1 MNASEF
7 TDEPIDDEPPVFGEA
22 GPSIH
27 DKDMA
32 DKDTSNLA
40 AVHDNEEPEPV
51 QASHI
56 RESSP
61 APPPPVPEAPEGNTH
76 SSESLHIHSK
86 VVQPQKESDGQNAY
100 ISYLI
105 ETESNN
111 PVFQSD
117 KFIVRRRFSDFYFL
131 YHVLL
136 NDFPACVVPPLP
148 DKQRLE
154 YLKGD
159 RFGPDFTLKRA
170 SSLSR
175 FLDRISLHPILKK
188 AKIYHVF
195 LESHDWNSYRAS
207 VKVKGSIADVNTAAD
222 GISDVFINAFKSTSA
237 QNQEF
242 LEIRER
248 ADKLD
253 ENITKID
260 RIFNKV
266 LKRHAD
272 LEQDY
277 FDFSLQVKRLAELE
291 PELQL
296 PFLKF
301 SDGLNSLSIGFQS
314 LKTFLD
320 NEYIISLK
328 DLEHYVSSVKN
339 LLKLKDQ
346 KQIDYEAL
354 TEYLNKS
361 INDKNTLL
369 SGGGSNFF
377 TNKFEELTGVNHD
390 LARKQKIIKL
400 ENKIESLTKEV
411 DIAKNIFES
420 FEKQA
425 IHEVQYFENIKTV
438 ELKSTLGDLADT
450 NIKFYKDMIEKWSR
464 IEKDLS
470 D

>member
-1 MNASEF
+1 MSASEF
-7 TDEPIDDEPPVFGEA
+7 TDEPIDDEPIVAIAATSQPEEEEVKEETSKL
-22 GPSIH
+22 SIED
-27 DKDMA
+27 DKPIQ
-32 DKDTSNLA
+32 DK
-40 AVHDNEEPEPV
+40 
-51 QASHI
+51 
-56 RESSP
+56 
-61 APPPPVPEAPEGNTH
+61 PEGKPIETNYNDN
-76 SSESLHIHSK
+76 K
-86 VVQPQKESDGQNAY
+86 VDPDILFTTSIVKQPQKESDGQNAY

-105 ETESNN
+105 ETETNN
-111 PVFQSD
+111 PVFQSN

-131 YHVLL
+131 YNVLL
-136 NDFPACVVPPLP
+136 NDFPACAVPPLP

-159 RFGPDFTLKRA
+159 RFGNDFTLKRA
-170 SSLSR
+170 SSLNR
-175 FLDRISLHPILKK
+175 FLKRISLHPILKK

-207 VKVKGSIADVNTAAD
+207 IKIKTPTNDVNTATD
-222 GISDVFINAFKSTSA
+222 GISDVFINAFKSTSV

-242 LEIRER
+242 LDIKER
-248 ADKLD
+248 SDKLD
-253 ENITKID
+253 ENINKID
-260 RIFNKV
+260 KIFNKV
-266 LKRHAD
+266 LKRYGD

-277 FDFSLQVKRLAELE
+277 FDFSSQVKKLAELE

-314 LKTFLD
+314 LKQFLD

-328 DLEHYVSSVKN
+328 DLEHYVSSIKN

-369 SGGGSNFF
+369 AGGGSNFF

-390 LARKQKIIKL
+390 VARKQKILKL
-400 ENKIESLTKEV
+400 ENRIESLTKEV
-411 DIAKNIFES
+411 DNAKKIFES
-420 FEKQA
+420 FEKQTLN
-425 IHEVQYFENIKTV
+425 EVQYFENIKTI
-438 ELKSTLGDLADT
+438 ELKSTLGDLADN

-464 IEKDLS
+464 IEKELS
-470 D
+470 E